1 MMLYIVSTPIGNL
14 QDLSQRA
21 KDVICGCDLV
31 LAEDT
36 RQVRKILNHLGVSKR
51 VVSCHEHTGDEKLE
65 GIIGEI
71 SNAKSA
77 VYCSDAGA
85 PNLSDPG
92 GKLVERVLEKGIE
105 VSPIPGPSALT
116 TLISVCPFSCSHFEF
131 IGYFPK
137 KKGRQTTT
145 LYIKNS
151 KIPVFFFESPHRIKK
166 TLEILK
172 DKVPEKNVIIGR
184 ELSKKFE
191 QIIVSSLHSLEIEE
205 ITDKGE
211 FVLAVFV

>member
-21 KDVICGCDLV
+21 KDVFCGCNLV

-36 RQVRKILNHLGVSKR
+36 RQARKILNYLGVSKR
-51 VVSCHEHTGDEKLE
+51 VVSCHEHTGGDKLE
-65 GIIGEI
+65 GIVDEI

-77 VYCSDAGA
+77 VYCSDAGV

-116 TLISVCPFSCSHFEF
+116 TLISACPFSCSHFEF

-137 KKGRQTTT
+137 KKGRQTATS
-145 LYIKNS
+145 YIKNS
-151 KIPVFFFESPHRIKK
+151 KIPIFFFESPHRIKK
-166 TLEILK
+166 TIDMLK
-172 DKVPEKNVIIGR
+172 ERLPEKRVIIGR
-184 ELSKKFE
+184 ELTKKFE
-191 QIIVSSLHSLEIEE
+191 QIIVSDLSSIDVSAICE
-205 ITDKGE
+205 KGE
-211 FVLAVFV
+211 FVLGVF